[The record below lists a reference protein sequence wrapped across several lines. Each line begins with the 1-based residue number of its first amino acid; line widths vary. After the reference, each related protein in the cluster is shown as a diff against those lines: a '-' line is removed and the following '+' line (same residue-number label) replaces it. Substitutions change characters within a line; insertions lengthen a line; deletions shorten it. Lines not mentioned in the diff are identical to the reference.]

1 MNNGFSIEEAK
12 LKCLNKMPF
21 LGSILYALPVEEVE
35 KEKLSTLG
43 VDGET
48 LFVNMEFWNKHSKK
62 EQMALLMHEA
72 GHLFLKHIWRGRNYT
87 GMAIDP
93 STGQQISIFNLAGD
107 YVINLMINEDSR
119 FSLPKGC
126 LLDKKYEGWATEEVY
141 MDLLKNMPKMSK
153 EDLQKMIDSGICD
166 KSMWGKSQGKQ
177 AKELEKKWDER
188 IKQAAEY
195 AKAQGKEPAW
205 LKRVY
210 EDLTPKE
217 DWRNL
222 LREYAMPWQGDY
234 TFTPVDRRYLE
245 ADFLLPEIQDGE
257 QLNWIAIAID
267 TSSSIGDK
275 ELSAFMSELR
285 GILGAYDKVKVR
297 LTFCDADAS
306 PFVELE
312 EFDASKIKVSGGG
325 GTDFNPVFNLI
336 KKEETEPK
344 VLCYFTDTQGTFP
357 AKAPNYDVMWIAI
370 EDGKVPWG
378 KLLKYKV

>member
-1 MNNGFSIEEAK
+1 MTIEEAK
-12 LKCLNKMPF
+12 LKVLNKQPF
-21 LGSILYALPVEEVE
+21 LGSILYSLPVIPTD
-35 KEKLSTLG
+35 KLPTLG
-43 VDGET
+43 VDGEV
-48 LFVNMEFWNKHSKK
+48 LYYNEEFWNKHNKK
-62 EQMALLMHEA
+62 EQYALLMHEA

-93 STGQQISIFNLAGD
+93 TSGQQISIFNMAGD
-107 YVINLMINEDSR
+107 YVINLMINEDNR

-126 LLDKKYEGWATEEVY
+126 LLEKKYEGWATEEVY
-141 MDLLKNMPKMSK
+141 QDLMKNMPKMTK

-166 KSMWGKSQGKQ
+166 KTMWGKSQGKQ

-210 EDLTPKE
+210 EDMTPKE

-222 LREYAMPWQGDY
+222 LREYAMPSAGDY

-245 ADFLLPEIQDGE
+245 SEFLLPDIQDGDKID
-257 QLNWIAIAID
+257 WIAIAID
-267 TSSSIGDK
+267 TSGSIGDK

-285 GILGAYDKVKVR
+285 GILSSYDKVKVK

-325 GTDFNPVFNLI
+325 GTDFRPVFDLI
-336 KKEETEPK
+336 KKEPDEPK
-344 VLCYFTDTQGTFP
+344 CLIYFTDTQGTFP
-357 AKAPNYDVMWIAI
+357 DRAPGYDTLWIAI
-370 EDGKVPWG
+370 ENGSVPFG